1 MSDYYTEQ
9 LIKKQ
14 TTMKD
19 VFLKA
24 LLVSLSIVSVLIVFL
39 FPLGIIIPV
48 AVIAATVILIRRLDV
63 EYEYLYV
70 NGDLDIDK
78 IMHKAKRK
86 RVFSMN
92 VNDLEVLAPIDAI
105 ELRQYQRAKALDYSS
120 GTGRG
125 RLYAL
130 VVTEHGQQKKIIFEP
145 NDTIVEGFFLLAPRK
160 VVRQ

>member
-24 LLVSLSIVSVLIVFL
+24 LLVSVSIVSVLVVFL

-48 AVIAATVILIRRLDV
+48 AVIAAAVVLTRRLDV

-78 IMHKAKRK
+78 IMHRAKRK

-92 VNDLEVLAPIDAI
+92 VNDLEILAPIDAI
-105 ELRQYQRAKALDYSS
+105 ELRQYQRAKVFDYSS
-120 GTGRG
+120 GTGNG

-130 VVTEHGQQKKIIFEP
+130 VVTEHGQQ
-145 NDTIVEGFFLLAPRK
+145 NVEGFFLLAPRK

>member
-105 ELRQYQRAKALDYSS
+105 ELRQYQRAKALDSS